1 LGVNH
6 GNAAPNVIN
15 IVSNAPISELVRIT
29 QLSAVVPTTQDEALT
44 INGPGAAA
52 NSGVAVPA
60 SATNNAVVQ
69 PWGEVATTTE
79 DMFIIATN
87 VDLTFNNVTFCPPVP
102 GAPVVNAGDDV
113 LFIRRGSAGGPT
125 NFTFNSCIV
134 TVNQAGGLP
143 WVNSKAE
150 AIQDFGTLPAVTTVA
165 TSMDDGVTIQ
175 QGTDE
180 SLNVTFRNSIVS
192 GTRALAGAKDGF
204 VIFEGGGTY
213 NALHNFTFESSL
225 ITHMSRVG
233 IQIAGGATNPQPP
246 SNVVYNITGSFIN
259 GGPLPP
265 FLLGG
270 PSVIAMN
277 GSGAGLAAGSMYG
290 IVDLSGTSNRK
301 VLNISQTIIA
311 ENVNRQLSL
320 NGRSQISMEDVKI
333 RGPVPF
339 VYTHDALSVSKTWR
353 RVTAQRIGG
362 GSLLGGDLGSGAVLS
377 IVDSIFLGPAATPA
391 IGGFGDA
398 NIIVNVTHSAWAN
411 SGIHAVS
418 ALAPAGLTGLTTDA
432 TVLGVDPNILVE
444 DFRLAG
450 FLATNNANEAP
461 VGLAGAASDGGN
473 LGGAGG
479 FVPTYPAGSVF
490 PQTLTLG
497 DVTLRTTSSASL
509 PFTWDIEIEGDPEGV
524 EGASFAYEYYD
535 DAHWD
540 ISHNLGAGEVTAD
553 VTLRWPASSGFPAEP
568 GNLPNV
574 RIMKPLGFAWT
585 PLNSVLLDVVSD
597 PRTVTSLGVTDFSPF
612 AIGLNGGTLDVVLT
626 SLDANQVDNAVVVT
640 WSTASEIDNVGFHV
654 HSTQGMG
661 PGARLNPILIPA
673 SGNIGT
679 GATYSFTDPR
689 PIGAMETSREYILV
703 DVSSNG
709 LATTMH
715 GPVKATL
722 TTSANTGVPDW
733 ALFD

>member
-1 LGVNH
+1 
-6 GNAAPNVIN
+6 
-15 IVSNAPISELVRIT
+15 
-29 QLSAVVPTTQDEALT
+29 
-44 INGPGAAA
+44 
-52 NSGVAVPA
+52 
-60 SATNNAVVQ
+60 
-69 PWGEVATTTE
+69 
-79 DMFIIATN
+79 
-87 VDLTFNNVTFCPPVP
+87 
-102 GAPVVNAGDDV
+102 
-113 LFIRRGSAGGPT
+113 
-125 NFTFNSCIV
+125 V
-134 TVNQAGGLP
+134 TVNKAGGLP

-165 TSMDDGVTIQ
+165 ASMDDGVTIQ

-180 SLNVTFRNSIVS
+180 SLNVTFRDSIVS
-192 GTRALAGAKDGF
+192 GTRPLGGAKDGF
-204 VIFEGGGTY
+204 VLFEGGGTY
-213 NALHNFTFESSL
+213 NALYNFTFESSL

-233 IQIAGGATNPQPP
+233 IQIAGGATTPQPP
-246 SNVVYNITGSFIN
+246 SNCNYLITGSDLN
-259 GGPLPP
+259 GGPLTPSA
-265 FLLGG
+265 LGG
-270 PSVIAMN
+270 PSVVALN

-301 VLNISQTIIA
+301 VLHIENTILA

-353 RVTAQRIGG
+353 RVTAQRLPG
-362 GSLLGGDLGSGAVLS
+362 GSLLGSDVGSGAVLS
-377 IVDSIFLGPAATPA
+377 IVDSLFLGPAATPA

-398 NIIVNVTHSAWAN
+398 NIIVNVTHTAWAN
-411 SGIHAVS
+411 SGVHAVS

-432 TVLGVDPNILVE
+432 TVLALNPNVLIE
-444 DFRLAG
+444 DFRLPG
-450 FLATNNANEAP
+450 FLDTNNANEAP

-473 LGGAGG
+473 LGGAGK

-509 PFTWDIEIEGDPEGV
+509 PFTWDVERIAEDPEGV
-524 EGASFAYEYYD
+524 DGASFAYEYYD
-535 DAHWD
+535 EAYWD
-540 ISHNLGAGEVTAD
+540 ISHNLGAGEATAD
-553 VTLRWPASSGFPAEP
+553 VTLRWPAASGFPTEA

-574 RIMKPLGFAWT
+574 RIMKPLGFVWL
-585 PLNSVLLDVVSD
+585 PLNNVLLDVVSD

-612 AIGLNGGTLDVVLT
+612 GIGLNGGTLDVVLT
-626 SLDANQVDNAVVVT
+626 SLDANQVGNAVVVS

-673 SGNIGT
+673 AGEVGT
-679 GATYSFTDPR
+679 GADYSFIDPR

-722 TTSANTGVPDW
+722 TTSSNSSVIDW